1 MDPII
6 FHILEVFSFCLG
18 AVVASFL
25 NVVIYR
31 VPNGMSIVKP
41 ASHCPKCKTPI
52 KWYHNI
58 PIFAWLYLRGKC
70 AYCKAP
76 FSPRYAL
83 VELLGGIV
91 FLMAFEEFGADYA
104 FTLPFVWIWLSLMIV
119 GTFIDFDHKLIP
131 DFVTVGGMLL
141 GIIMGGLA
149 SLFTY
154 DSYWILSSL
163 AGMGLGFGLFWIIR
177 FIGGIVFKREAMG
190 LGDVFLMGAVGAMTG
205 WRGVVT
211 TLMISSISGSIVGLG
226 LIGLNKAK
234 IGKFIEI
241 PFGPYICFGCFVYI
255 FWGGALVD
263 WYLKLLGVQ

>member
-1 MDPII
+1 MDPTIN
-6 FHILEVFSFCLG
+6 HILEVFSFCLG

-58 PIFAWLYLRGKC
+58 PIFAWLFLRGKC

-76 FSPRYAL
+76 ISPRYAL

-91 FLMAFEEFGADYA
+91 FLMAFHDVGVSFA
-104 FTLPFVWIWLSLMIV
+104 LPFVWIWLSLMIV
-119 GTFIDFDHKLIP
+119 GTFIDFDHKLLP
-131 DFVTVGGMLL
+131 DFVTVGGMIL
-141 GIIMGGLA
+141 GVAMNGMSTSITGDL
-149 SLFTY
+149 
-154 DSYWILSSL
+154 YWILNSL
-163 AGMGLGFGLFWIIR
+163 SGLGLGFGLFWLIR
-177 FIGGIVFKREAMG
+177 FIGGKVFGREAMG

-205 WRGVVT
+205 WVGVLA
-211 TLMISSISGSIVGLG
+211 TLMISSISGSIVGLA
-226 LIGLNKAK
+226 LIGLRKSR

-241 PFGPYICFGCFVYI
+241 PFGPYICLGCFVFI
-255 FWGGALVD
+255 FWGGPIVT
-263 WYLKLLGVQ
+263 WYLRLLGVQ